1 VTLPEKQIPDLIL
14 LPYVQRVM
22 FSTFFFFKNLA
33 LDQTMVTPHL
43 LQNLPLSQPWCGL
56 NLSQSQH

>member
-1 VTLPEKQIPDLIL
+1 
-14 LPYVQRVM
+14 M

-43 LQNLPLSQPWCGL
+43 LQNCPLSQPWCGL